1 MFSNVFQIKGKS
13 HKEFFHL
20 KYNVTQ
26 YNTAQFGGFF
36 PVLINMWFMVYTVIG

>member
-13 HKEFFHL
+13 RKEFFHL
-20 KYNVTQ
+20 KCNVTQ

-36 PVLINMWFMVYTVIG
+36 PVLINM